1 MVRITHLSGSLQ
13 GTSSTSPKAV
23 IRIGRGTDCDVRF
36 DARTDTRVST
46 HHAEIRFENGHYA
59 VLDTGSSNGT
69 LVNGKMV
76 KQQKLRSGD
85 KIVFGAQG
93 GPEVKFEIDNSPGA
107 GLGNGASGNGAQRG
121 YGQPLGYGQSPAPQS
136 AYGQQPSYAPPM
148 ARQSAPSKD
157 AAALAQEAQLKIS
170 QARALTG
177 GQSSGQTMFIMAD
190 TLKKVETVT
199 EQKSSKRW
207 VKVVL
212 VILALGSVVVF
223 GMGVVIW
230 EQKQQIEKI
239 EKKKENADRQIAR
252 IQIEMQTTDDPDRLA
267 ALEEK
272 LTLLTGTAQKA
283 IGELAQHDKDEAVKV
298 ADSGDELDHEIR
310 RILSKFNANAYA
322 IPPIFKERLQFH
334 IHAQSHRGNFKSVYA
349 AKKRYWPMIVRE
361 FSALGLP
368 EEMAYVAW
376 VESYFNPLAE
386 SGAGA
391 RGMWQFIASTAR
403 NFGLRVDGSVDE
415 RTDAAKETHAA
426 AHYLANLLSEFGEES
441 FMLALAS
448 YNKGEPGMRR
458 VLHDV
463 AQEPGGFRKEKR
475 DFWHLYRVKK
485 LPQETLEYV
494 PQILAAA
501 IICNNP
507 KKYGLE
513 P

>member
-1 MVRITHLSGSLQ
+1 MIRLTHLSGSLQ
-13 GTSSTSPKAV
+13 GTSSTSPKAI

-36 DARTDTRVST
+36 DARMDTRVST
-46 HHAEIRFENGHYA
+46 HHAEIRFDDGNYFMI
-59 VLDTGSSNGT
+59 DTSSNGT

-93 GPEVKFEIDNSPGA
+93 GPEVKFEIDNSMPA
-107 GLGNGASGNGAQRG
+107 GMGQSASAGGNGNGSARAYGQPLQQPVQG
-121 YGQPLGYGQSPAPQS
+121 YGQPQGYGP
-136 AYGQQPSYAPPM
+136 PPM
-148 ARQSAPSKD
+148 AKQSGPSKD

-170 QARALTG
+170 QARAMTG

-190 TLKKVETVT
+190 TLKKVEAVT

-212 VILALGSVVVF
+212 VLVAMGAVVVS
-223 GMGVVIW
+223 GMGFVIW
-230 EQKQQIEKI
+230 RQKEQIAAIEH
-239 EKKKENADRQIAR
+239 KKDNADKQIAK
-252 IQIEMQTTDDPDRLA
+252 IQVEMQMTDDPDRLA
-267 ALEEK
+267 SLEEK
-272 LTLLTGTAQKA
+272 LTLLTGTAQRA
-283 IGELAQHDKDEAVKV
+283 IGELAEKDKNEAEKV
-298 ADSGDELDHEIR
+298 VESGDELDHEIR
-310 RILSKFNANAYA
+310 RILSKFGANAYA
-322 IPPIFKERLQFH
+322 IPPIFKERLRFH
-334 IHAQSHRGNFKSVYA
+334 INAQSHRGNFKHVWA
-349 AKKRYWPMIVRE
+349 EKKRYWPMIVKE

-376 VESYFNPLAE
+376 VESYFDPFAE
-386 SGAGA
+386 SAVGA
-391 RGMWQFIASTAR
+391 RGMWQFMAPTAR
-403 NFGLRVDGSVDE
+403 NFGLRVDGSVDD

-441 FMLALAS
+441 FMLAIAS
-448 YNKGEPGMRR
+448 YNKGEAGMRK

-475 DFWHLYRVKK
+475 DFWHLYRMKK

-501 IICNNP
+501 IISNNP